1 MIKLI
6 HTADIHLDSP
16 LRSLAMRDEAL
27 REKVYA
33 ATRDAFVRLVDYS
46 LSEQISAL
54 LISGDLFDGTQRSA
68 KSAAFLVGQLE
79 RLRSSGIQ
87 VFYIKGNHDAINPMA
102 GAVDLPDNV
111 HVFGGRGARIQ
122 LLDLPVWIHGV
133 SYRGKHAQD
142 SLLDKFSAP
151 VEHAVNIAMLHTSL
165 AGSVAHDP
173 YAPCTV
179 ADLKSMGFDYWA
191 LGHIHKRQVHA
202 TNPWIVMPGI
212 PQGRDMGELG
222 PKSATLIC
230 LDDRNISI
238 QEIPTSELEFLVHSL
253 DITGIESDDDLRDL
267 LRSAF
272 ASLVEEMVS
281 DNAIVRLSLTGS
293 PNRRWQLIRDAE
305 FWQEAA
311 VELAGETDH
320 LWIDRLDFDFES
332 EPVSQIDDDAVN
344 ELKALMQTIASE
356 ESFKDRILIDAKA
369 VLDQIPVNERSKLI
383 PDEKALQLISG
394 SAAEDGADYLYALMK
409 GRL

>member
-202 TNPWIVMPGI
+202 SNPWIVMPGI